1 MVLHR
6 MPGTASS
13 LKRIA
18 IVLACATLA
27 VACKSES
34 GAQSLAAAKSRL
46 AKNDRPAAV
55 IELKRAL
62 QAEPGLAEA
71 RFLLGRALLERDS
84 AAEAVIELTK
94 ALELGHPDGEV
105 LPVLAQALLASGQP
119 GRIVMLAS
127 SLASPA
133 ASADPQFATSLAL
146 AHAAMGDEATAR
158 GMIDSVL
165 QAQPGFGPAML
176 IRGRLLAN
184 QGDRAGAMATVERL
198 LATSTNDADA
208 LLLKGELLAAGGDE
222 KAAEQA
228 YRSALK
234 SRPDHPQ
241 AAAALLSMLL
251 DRNDL
256 VAVRAELATLQKFR
270 PRQLQT
276 LYFEARL
283 AYAAGDF
290 KSANNVAQQLAGL
303 AGDNPQILQLAGA
316 AALRLH
322 QLQQAEK
329 QLSRL
334 TQLAPSYAPG
344 WLLLARTRLTAGKP
358 DMALAALQPL
368 LDRPAPEAK
377 ALAMAADAH
386 LMKGNERAAVALFS
400 QASAL
405 SHAGSR
411 TALAM
416 DQVTRGDTSAGLG
429 RLEEIAR
436 SDPSPTADFALVT
449 ARVMQRDYTGAL
461 AALDALERKQPR
473 TPQTLH
479 LRAQVLARLG
489 DVPQARLSF
498 EKALAMDPDYFAAV
512 DALAALDLREKKPKD
527 ARARFERLLK
537 ANARNAQALLAM
549 AAIDEESGKP
559 KAEIAKLLVS
569 AVQADPLDPMTR
581 RRLIGYHLGKQD
593 GALAL
598 AAARDAASA
607 LPGDPLVLEGL
618 ALAQF
623 AVGETTQALASY
635 NRLVAMSPK
644 SAEAQ
649 LGLAKAY
656 LSAKNTTG
664 AEKALRS
671 ALEIAPGS
679 AVVVQ
684 RAAALY
690 VLAGRHA
697 DALKLAAGL
706 RLIKVQAAAAD
717 ELVGDIEASRGAW
730 QAAASAYRA
739 AISKQPSPP
748 LATRLYSS
756 LRQTD
761 KAAALA
767 FSSTWSTAHPEDLGF
782 QFHLGDAALEAKD
795 YAAAEAVYLGIL
807 KNRPDNAPALNNLAW
822 AMHMQKKPGAEA
834 RASRA
839 NELLPDQPAM
849 MDTWAVL
856 LADDNRLTEALALQ
870 RRAVGLAP
878 QSPALRLNLAR
889 IQLKAG
895 DKAGA
900 RVELD
905 KLRSLGDRF
914 NAHKDVEE
922 LLGQT

>member
-1 MVLHR
+1 MILLR
-6 MPGTASS
+6 MPEMRSS
-13 LKRIA
+13 LRRIA
-18 IVLACATLA
+18 IVLVCAGLA
-27 VACKSES
+27 VACKPDG
-34 GAQSLAAAKSRL
+34 GARSLAAAKAHL

-71 RFLLGRALLERDS
+71 RFLLGRALLEREN

-94 ALELGHPDGEV
+94 ALELGYPDGQV
-105 LPVLAQALLASGQP
+105 LPVLAQALLVSGQP
-119 GRIVMLAS
+119 GRVVMLAG

-133 ASADPQFATSLAL
+133 AGNDPQFATTLAL
-146 AHAAMGDEATAR
+146 AHAALGDEPMAR

-165 QAQPGFGPAML
+165 QARPDFAPAL
-176 IRGRLLAN
+176 LVRGRMLAN
-184 QGDRAGAMATVERL
+184 QGDRAGAMAAVERL
-198 LATSTNDADA
+198 LGASANDADA
-208 LLLKGELLAAGGDE
+208 LLLQGELLAAGGDE

-228 YRSALK
+228 YRRALT
-234 SRPDHPQ
+234 SRPGHPP
-241 AAAALLSMLL
+241 AAATLLTLLL

-256 VAVRAELATLQKFR
+256 VGARAELATLQKLR

-290 KSANNVAQQLAGL
+290 KTANDVAQRLAGM

-316 AALRLH
+316 AALRQR
-322 QLQQAEK
+322 QLQLAEK

-334 TQLAPSYAPG
+334 TQLAPGYAPG
-344 WLLLARTRLTAGKP
+344 WLLLARTRLTAGRP

-368 LDRPAPEAK
+368 LDRPAPDAK
-377 ALAMAADAH
+377 ALAMAADAR
-386 LMKGNERAAVALFS
+386 LMKGDERAAVALFS

-405 SHAGSR
+405 SHTGSR

-416 DQVTRGDTSAGLG
+416 DQVTRGDASAGLG
-429 RLEEIAR
+429 RLDEIAR
-436 SDPSPTADFALVT
+436 SDPGPTADFALVT

-461 AALDALERKQPR
+461 AAIDALERKQQR
-473 TPQTLH
+473 TPRTLH

-489 DVPQARLSF
+489 DVPQARLHF
-498 EKALAMDPDYFAAV
+498 EQALAMDPGYFAAV

-537 ANARNAQALLAM
+537 ADARNAQALLAM

-559 KAEIAKLLVS
+559 KADVAKLLVR
-569 AVQADPLDPMTR
+569 AVQADPVDPMTR

-598 AAARDAASA
+598 AAARDAVSA
-607 LPGDPLVLEGL
+607 LPGDPIVLEGL

-635 NRLVAMSPK
+635 SKLVAMSPK

-656 LSAKNTTG
+656 LSAKDMTG

-684 RAAALY
+684 RTAALY
-690 VLAGRHA
+690 VLADRHA

-706 RLIKVQAAAAD
+706 RLIKDQAGAAD
-717 ELVGDIEASRGAW
+717 ELLGDIEASRGAW
-730 QAAASAYRA
+730 PAAASAYRA
-739 AISKQPSPP
+739 AIRKQPSAP

-761 KAAALA
+761 KAAALVFA
-767 FSSTWSTAHPEDLGF
+767 SVWSREHPDDLGF
-782 QFHLGDAALEAKD
+782 QFHLGDAALAAKE
-795 YAAAEAVYLGIL
+795 YAAAEAVYLGVL
-807 KNRPDNAPALNNLAW
+807 KTRPDNAPALNNLAW
-822 AMHMQKKPGAEA
+822 AMHMQKKPGAVA

-856 LADDNRLTEALALQ
+856 LADDNRVAEALALQ
-870 RRAVGLAP
+870 QRAVGLAP
-878 QSPALRLNLAR
+878 QSPALRLTLAR

-895 DKAGA
+895 DKAAA

-914 NAHKDVEE
+914 NAQKDVEE
-922 LLGQT
+922 LLRQT